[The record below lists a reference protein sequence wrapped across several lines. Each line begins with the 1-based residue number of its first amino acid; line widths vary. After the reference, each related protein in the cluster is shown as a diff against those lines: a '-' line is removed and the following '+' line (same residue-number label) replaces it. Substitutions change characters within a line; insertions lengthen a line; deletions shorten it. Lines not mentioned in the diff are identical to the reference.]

1 MDQSCRVNS
10 GSDCKKRAFW
20 GALLAREDAPS
31 KSSEFAK
38 SLIVATLHDA
48 LLSGLGGNTRSGSSC
63 PCFKRDRS
71 SISASKLRNSLR
83 PERRLTKSG
92 GEFILRGSSYTNF
105 RKALTDFSNMVI
117 LVRESSEVGPLGDTA
132 RRSVAPESTTLKSR
146 RKKEGMVEAPDSL
159 SRPET
164 RSALAARAL
173 KPRDQ

>member
-1 MDQSCRVNS
+1 MAEQMGMYRLSNS
-10 GSDCKKRAFW
+10 RLCTIGLYDLLDPSRSKGATAALFRRGTDFWSRRREQPDCTRHEIGIAPNQH
-20 GALLAREDAPS
+20 GATNQRHAR
-31 KSSEFAK
+31 
-38 SLIVATLHDA
+38 
-48 LLSGLGGNTRSGSSC
+48 
-63 PCFKRDRS
+63 
-71 SISASKLRNSLR
+71 
-83 PERRLTKSG
+83 
-92 GEFILRGSSYTNF
+92 RGSTCTNF

-117 LVRESSEVGPLGDTA
+117 LVREPSEFGPVGDTA